1 MRRYLIHSIHD
12 DRSAVLVDKGFI
24 KSSAWQFFVT
34 TAGMVSTIN
43 GAIAGVFAGAV
54 AASLVGSAITLSVIA
69 ELFGASVLLLR
80 RYHKQAW
87 AAAERKLTVL
97 FPDAPK

>member
-24 KSSAWQFFVT
+24 KSSAWQFFVP

-43 GAIAGVFAGAV
+43 GAIAGVGAV
-54 AASLVGSAITLSVIA
+54 VLDGA
-69 ELFGASVLLLR
+69 ERVLLVRRGQEPLLGEWSLPGGMVELGETLR
-80 RYHKQAW
+80 A
-87 AAAERKLTVL
+87 LTATKK
-97 FPDAPK
+97 D

>member
-1 MRRYLIHSIHD
+1 
-12 DRSAVLVDKGFI
+12 
-24 KSSAWQFFVT
+24 
-34 TAGMVSTIN
+34 
-43 GAIAGVFAGAV
+43 
-54 AASLVGSAITLSVIA
+54 LVGSAITLSVIA

-80 RYHKQAW
+80 RYHEQAW